1 MAIASSIVNGL
12 LHVALGVHMYMRYR
26 QLKQEEERIAR
37 SMLASNALEE
47 DDLTLG
53 DDDDPI

>member
-1 MAIASSIVNGL
+1 MITATSVIVGL
-12 LHVALGVHMYMRYR
+12 MHLALSAHMFMRLR
-26 QLKQEEERIAR
+26 QGKREEERASR

-53 DDDDPI
+53 EEDEAI